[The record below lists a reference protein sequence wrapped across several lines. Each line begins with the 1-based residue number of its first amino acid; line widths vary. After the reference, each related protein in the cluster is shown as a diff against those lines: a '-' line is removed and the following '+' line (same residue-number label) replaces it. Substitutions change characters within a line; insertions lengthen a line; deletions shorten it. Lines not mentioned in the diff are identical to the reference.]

1 MSPRKNFCL
10 YFGRILAFWDYSTI
24 VKVFEEQREVAK
36 ENYSQA
42 DAIKSIASQMKNY
55 DGDRD

>member
-10 YFGRILAFWDYSTI
+10 YFGRILMFWDYSGI

-55 DGDRD
+55 DGERD